1 MVSKQKYLFRFLS
14 STPSRT
20 TRSGNKVEMKR
31 KNISALFPR
40 QNVSKNS
47 FEVLRLGLGRDP
59 IRELPTGS
67 MPPNCIG
74 LNIGALPLECL
85 QGRFGRRHG
94 GNARHPK
101 TAMRCRP
108 FWRSMDRT
116 QLPDAGVLEDWLE
129 QLACHF
135 DRAAG
140 VAESQEA
147 LSVEELG
154 LVEGPVL
161 GHQAS
166 RSIGR
171 DIKTAYQG

>member
-1 MVSKQKYLFRFLS
+1 MLPKRKYISAFFPLPGQER
-14 STPSRT
+14 

-40 QNVSKNS
+40 RKASKNS

-74 LNIGALPLECL
+74 LSIGALPLECL

-101 TAMRCRP
+101 AAMRCRP
-108 FWRSMDRT
+108 FWRNMDRT
-116 QLPDAGVLEDWLE
+116 HLPDAGVLEDWLE
-129 QLACHF
+129 AFAGHF
-135 DRAAG
+135 DFAEGITEAQQAG
-140 VAESQEA
+140 AF
-147 LSVEELG
+147 EELG
-154 LVEGPVL
+154 LVEPMV
-161 GHQAS
+161 GHKAP

-171 DIKTAYQG
+171 